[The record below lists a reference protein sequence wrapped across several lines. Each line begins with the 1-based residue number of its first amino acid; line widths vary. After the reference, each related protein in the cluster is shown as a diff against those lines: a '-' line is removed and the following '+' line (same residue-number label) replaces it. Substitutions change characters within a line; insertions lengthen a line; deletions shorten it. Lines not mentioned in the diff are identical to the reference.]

1 MSGEKEAEAFLSE
14 ETGARPKRP
23 PSARLQILTIVVSM
37 IGFFL
42 MLSSR
47 HAIHEWG
54 GRDYLS
60 PYDVNRTAIYIN
72 SSRIGSSSSPTDPLD
87 DQEQRSSSSGPA
99 SLSSSSSSSSS
110 SMPFSSSINET
121 HNQDNSFRDSRKVG
135 SWSKDEPKS
144 IHDVDKKKDANTS
157 EDSSSSTPNKSPLPP
172 PQKAP
177 STNASTSLPST
188 SKAEENYEKLTNRLD
203 SFSCRLENETYTFPP
218 FPSFIIVGAQK
229 GGTSAMYSLLK
240 MIPGIQASNRFE
252 NHLFDNWIFD
262 PEEYTEADIC
272 RLRKFYFESFRRDD
286 WDKGDR
292 TAYDNV
298 LTFEKT
304 PIYMSQT
311 NIAKNIATTIYPKPK
326 ILIALRNPVDR
337 AFSQYKMTFVSNELN
352 NRNRMI
358 AAKTE
363 EEKQKVRA
371 KMKTIRP
378 FGYYMEKTIRQ
389 MRQQKWTN
397 MPDYDNQVDWETV
410 DLPEV
415 DDQPLPPD
423 YRKQTHF
430 TGEIKRGLYVPQV
443 AAYLEYW
450 TLDIDLKIV
459 TFQDLNDN
467 PSQTLSSILE
477 FVGASPDHRLSDAQL
492 KADLS
497 PFSKANKKD
506 SSISSPPKLDNS
518 TRSYLN
524 RFYRP
529 YNNDLAD
536 LLGDD
541 RYRTMWE

>member
-1 MSGEKEAEAFLSE
+1 MVSGEIEVEALLSD

-23 PSARLQILTIVVSM
+23 PAARLQILTIVTCM
-37 IGFFL
+37 IGIFL

-47 HAIHEWG
+47 HVIHEWG
-54 GRDYLS
+54 RRDYLL
-60 PYDVNRTAIYIN
+60 PYDVNKTAIY
-72 SSRIGSSSSPTDPLD
+72 GSSSGTDPLD
-87 DQEQRSSSSGPA
+87 DQEQ
-99 SLSSSSSSSSS
+99 LSSSSSEALTKKGSN
-110 SMPFSSSINET
+110 SMV
-121 HNQDNSFRDSRKVG
+121 NQDTSFRDSRKSASSSYDG
-135 SWSKDEPKS
+135 LS
-144 IHDVDKKKDANTS
+144 INPHHDVEEKKDANTS
-157 EDSSSSTPNKSPLPP
+157 EDSSTPKSPLPP
-172 PQKAP
+172 PQKVQ
-177 STNASTSLPST
+177 STDASTGLPST
-188 SKAEENYEKLTNRLD
+188 SKADKNYEKLTNRVD
-203 SFSCRLENETYTFPP
+203 SFSCQLENATYTFPP

-240 MIPGIQASNRFE
+240 MIPGIQASSSFE
-252 NHLFDNWIFD
+252 NHLFDRWVFD

-272 RLRKFYFESFRRDD
+272 RLRKYYFQSFQRDD

-311 NIAKNIATTIYPKPK
+311 NIAKKIATTIYPKPK

-371 KMKTIRP
+371 KMKTVHP
-378 FGYYMEKTIRQ
+378 FGHYMTKGIRE

-410 DLPEV
+410 DLPGV
-415 DDQPLPPD
+415 DNQPLPPE

-430 TGEIKRGLYVPQV
+430 TADLKRGLYAPQV

-450 TLDIDLKIV
+450 TLDVDLKIV

-477 FVGASPDHRLSDAQL
+477 FIGASPDHRLSDAQL
-492 KADLS
+492 KKDLS
-497 PFSKANKKD
+497 PFSKVNNKKD
-506 SSISSPPKLDNS
+506 TSISSPPKLDNS
-518 TRSYLN
+518 TRAYLK